1 MNAEDL
7 LSSVTH
13 LFIHTGAARE
23 VAILATAAAELDQ
36 TDYDNWDGG
45 RYGYTFRLRIPI
57 KVYVQISEM
66 KEDCQ
71 TPIAAMASPLFCEN
85 EYLHRTFILPLPS
98 SDPAWRDKA
107 RSWLAGSGV
116 NNQGRVRSDNIA
128 SRECDG
134 LLFRSEPEILL
145 YKALKSL
152 GVSFA
157 PLPVFLRGGQTYQ
170 RIEPDF
176 VLVKAGIMMIVEVDG
191 DTVHLETPAEAH
203 ARTTMLVHEGVHLER
218 VKASQCDTPE
228 KAASYARYIVQLFDK
243 LKASR

>member
-1 MNAEDL
+1 MDAETL
-7 LSSVTH
+7 IATVTH
-13 LFIHTGAARE
+13 LFIHKGAARE
-23 VAILATAAAELDQ
+23 VAILATATAELVQ
-36 TDYDNWDGG
+36 SDYDNWNGG
-45 RYGYTFRLRIPI
+45 TYGYTFFLRVPLE
-57 KVYVQISEM
+57 VYVQISDSKSSCETSIDEVA
-66 KEDCQ
+66 K
-71 TPIAAMASPLFCEN
+71 PLFWDN
-85 EYLHRTFILPLPS
+85 EYLKRTVIDPKPT
-98 SDPAWRDKA
+98 SDPNWRDNA
-107 RSWLAGSGV
+107 RSWLAGTGV

-145 YKALKSL
+145 YKALKAL

-176 VLVKAGIMMIVEVDG
+176 IIIKAGMMMLVEVDG

-218 VKASQCDTPE
+218 VKASQCDTPD
-228 KAASYARYIVQLFDK
+228 KAAAYARYIVNLFDK